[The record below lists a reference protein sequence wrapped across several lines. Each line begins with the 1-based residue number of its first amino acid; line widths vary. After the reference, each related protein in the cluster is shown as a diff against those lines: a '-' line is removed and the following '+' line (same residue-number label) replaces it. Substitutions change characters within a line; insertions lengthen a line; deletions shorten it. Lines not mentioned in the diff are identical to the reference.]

1 MPRPISL
8 VLMPDALTHN
18 LRALRAALPANR
30 RIWAVAKANA
40 YGHGI
45 DLAVSAFAQA
55 DGLAVLDLQEASAA
69 RSLGWQKP
77 VLMLE
82 GIFESADLAQAVALD
97 LDLVF
102 HHPRQL
108 DWWRASKVLRA
119 PLAKGRHWFKFN
131 TGMNRLGFRPDQMG
145 TVLQACADHR
155 AQGIAL
161 GFMTHYAQ
169 AEVTGGTASQLQA
182 FELALSQVARAP
194 EEAISTCNSAA
205 VWSEISQDAEWVRPG
220 LSLYGASPFLGPWA
234 SGQVVPPADHRVA
247 SAEALGLL
255 AASELRTE
263 IIAVQRV
270 QPGAAVGYGGR
281 WRAARPSRIGV
292 VAAGYADGYPRTAPD
307 GTPVLVGGVHCML
320 VGQVSMDMITVD
332 LTDHPELDVGSPVEL
347 WGARLPVDRVAQA
360 CGTSAYEL
368 LTAVT
373 PRVPRQR

>member
-1 MPRPISL
+1 L

-263 IIAVQRV
+263 IIAVQQV